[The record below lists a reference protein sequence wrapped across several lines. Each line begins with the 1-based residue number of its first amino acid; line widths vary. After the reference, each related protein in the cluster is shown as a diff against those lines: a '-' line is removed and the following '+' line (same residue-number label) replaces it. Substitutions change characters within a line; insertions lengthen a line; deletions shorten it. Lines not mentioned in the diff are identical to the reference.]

1 VKNLTKN
8 SIRDWN
14 RTNKQINK
22 IIEIALKKEDISFII
37 QMLDNYI
44 NASKS
49 LKDILEM
56 ESLENDINLTEK
68 QNTFTA

>member
-56 ESLENDINLTEK
+56 ENLENDINLTEK
-68 QNTFTA
+68 HNTFTA

>member
-1 VKNLTKN
+1 MKNLTKD

-14 RTNKQINK
+14 KTSKQINK
-22 IIEIALKKEDISFII
+22 IVEIALKKEDVSFII

-44 NASKS
+44 NVSKS

-56 ESLENDINLTEK
+56 ESLDNDINLIEK

>member
-1 VKNLTKN
+1 MKNLTKD
-8 SIRDWN
+8 SIKDWN
-14 RTNKQINK
+14 RTSKQINK
-22 IIEIALKKEDISFII
+22 IVEIALKKEDISFII

>member
-1 VKNLTKN
+1 MKNLTKD
-8 SIRDWN
+8 SINDWN
-14 RTNKQINK
+14 RTSKQINK
-22 IIEIALKKEDISFII
+22 IVEIALKKEDISFII

-44 NASKS
+44 NVSKS

-56 ESLENDINLTEK
+56 ENLENDINLTEK

>member
-1 VKNLTKN
+1 MKNLTKN

-14 RTNKQINK
+14 KTSKQINK
-22 IIEIALKKEDISFII
+22 IVEIALKKEDISFII

-44 NASKS
+44 NVSKS

-56 ESLENDINLTEK
+56 ENLENDINLTEK

>member
-1 VKNLTKN
+1 MKNLTKN

-56 ESLENDINLTEK
+56 ENLENDINLTEK
-68 QNTFTA
+68 HNTFTA

>member
-1 VKNLTKN
+1 MKNLTKD
-8 SIRDWN
+8 SIKDWN
-14 RTNKQINK
+14 RTSKQINK
-22 IIEIALKKEDISFII
+22 IVEIALKKEDISFII

-44 NASKS
+44 NVSKS

-56 ESLENDINLTEK
+56 ENLENDINLTEK